1 MQGPPWTCDIVNSP
15 GDRLGEDGNP
25 MCAEELELWQRDP
38 VDCVRDLIGNPA
50 FAASME
56 FAPERV
62 FVDEE
67 RSNRVINE
75 LWTADW
81 WWETQV
87 SPLKQIT
94 ASHQTEHKR

>member
-1 MQGPPWTCDIVNSP
+1 
-15 GDRLGEDGNP
+15 
-25 MCAEELELWQRDP
+25 
-38 VDCVRDLIGNPA
+38 
-50 FAASME
+50 ME

-62 FVDEE
+62 FIDEE

-87 SPLKQIT
+87 SLLKQIT
-94 ASHQTEHKR
+94 ASRQTEHKR

>member
-1 MQGPPWTCDIVNSP
+1 
-15 GDRLGEDGNP
+15 
-25 MCAEELELWQRDP
+25 MCAEELELWRRDP